1 MFVSA
6 DVLSRW
12 NMADPGPHGLDDEA
26 FPGFLAQSLD
36 GSGGRPT
43 LGNVSLGSGPGLPVA
58 ASTVAKVRAGCGNR
72 CEEDRCGGLHVC
84 LCVCVLVLNADMSE
98 VLNT

>member
-1 MFVSA
+1 MFVST
-6 DVLSRW
+6 DVLSCW
-12 NMADPGPHGLDDEA
+12 NMADGLYRLDDET

-43 LGNVSLGSGPGLPVA
+43 LGNVSLGTGPGLPVA

-72 CEEDRCGGLHVC
+72 CEEDRCGGFLPSVC
-84 LCVCVLVLNADMSE
+84 LC
-98 VLNT
+98 